1 MKQTNFLDKYPVWT
15 LELDKS
21 EVAQKSVD
29 EIVSYFKEKIETHPV
44 AKFIAEFDH
53 YAHTSS
59 LSDGVIAPEIK
70 DVKNVIFCF
79 GKEIPNTKVAAVRPR
94 SIAICE
100 LEDSWVI
107 EFVEAPNEKLHK
119 VMEQWAKDLK
129 VN

>member
-94 SIAICE
+94 SIAVCE

>member
-15 LELDKS
+15 LELDKN
-21 EVAQKSVD
+21 EVAQKSAD
-29 EIVSYFKEKIETHPV
+29 EIVAYFKEKIEAHPI

-59 LSDGVIAPEIK
+59 LADGVIAPEIK

-100 LEDSWVI
+100 LDDSWVI

-119 VMEQWAKDLK
+119 VMEQWSKDLK